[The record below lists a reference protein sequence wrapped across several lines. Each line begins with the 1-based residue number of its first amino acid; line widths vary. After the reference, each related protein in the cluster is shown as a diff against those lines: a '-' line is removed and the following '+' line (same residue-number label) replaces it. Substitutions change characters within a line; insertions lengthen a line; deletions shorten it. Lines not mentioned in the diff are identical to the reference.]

1 VDYAKDSF
9 QKRVT
14 ALYAKIL
21 IILGLAFPL
30 SEVLSDAISSNYYQI
45 FYVYLMLASLLF
57 LIFFYCDITC
67 SKRHNKVVNEG
78 LAQVKIVNG
87 EQEKKL
93 SVYIK
98 RAENFTRS
106 ISSPFEL
113 NSMVSEIRTHS
124 NFGSFYL
131 RLGTILFGIG
141 SLIHTGIE
149 VGGIFE
155 IENISDNLI
164 SCGASLNAV
173 RPFLQLVFIFCQMY
187 FIFLN
192 QKMNIYKRKFISRLG
207 LMHMI
212 ATNICIWIKVVILET
227 KHEIFVSYHGQDP
240 SLNISTVIHATD
252 YIKCGSDIMQKVL
265 EDSSTFLFPC
275 TIEFSLI
282 CAAILFIMW
291 KNVGREHVHYKETR
305 RKLLKSSADSMVEK
319 RSQHYSVDCSHANTG
334 MFCGILILVIIIIS
348 LIIFFVFI
356 SNSDPLMQNIA
367 VQVASISELF
377 LYSLTSVA
385 VLIGM
390 FRMRGLWY
398 DIGRKIELDNFLLII
413 AQTGVI
419 IYATF
424 SVVGT
429 FFQFEEHMLAF
440 FSSLAI
446 LVQTLLQTTF
456 ILDASCRFVTSEKEV
471 VDKPGRQVVTFL
483 LVCNLAMWMMNT
495 LETNRA
501 DSHPIQ
507 AEFFGGHL
515 AWPIITHIS
524 MPLAIFYRFHSTVC
538 LFEIWKK
545 SFKYGKRTATF

>member
-1 VDYAKDSF
+1 
-9 QKRVT
+9 VT
-14 ALYAKIL
+14 ALYAKVL
-21 IILGLAFPL
+21 VILGLAFPL
-30 SEVLSDAISSNYYQI
+30 SEVLSDVISSNYYQL
-45 FYVYLMLASLLF
+45 FYVYLMLASLSF
-57 LIFFYCDITC
+57 LIFFYCDITFLQRRATK
-67 SKRHNKVVNEG
+67 SNSPQENAKEAKRVNQG
-78 LAQVKIVNG
+78 P
-87 EQEKKL
+87 EKKL
-93 SVYIK
+93 SVYINRTEMFK
-98 RAENFTRS
+98 KGIS
-106 ISSPFEL
+106 IPFEL
-113 NSMVSEIRTHS
+113 KSKMPELRTFS

-149 VGGIFE
+149 IGGIFE
-155 IENISDNLI
+155 IENISENLRA
-164 SCGASLNAV
+164 CGTSLNAA
-173 RPFLQLVFIFCQMY
+173 RPFLQLIFIFSQMY

-192 QKMNIYKRKFISRLG
+192 QKMNIYKRKFVSRLG

-212 ATNICIWIKVVILET
+212 ATNLCVWIKVVILET
-227 KHEIFVSYHGQDP
+227 KHEIFVSHHGEVDP
-240 SLNISTVIHATD
+240 SVNITEAAHAHV
-252 YIKCGSDIMQKVL
+252 KCGSDIMHKVL

-291 KNVGREHVHYKETR
+291 KNVGLEHVHYKQSQYR
-305 RKLLKSSADSMVEK
+305 LLNSREDSRVEK
-319 RSQHYSVDCSHANTG
+319 RNQHYSVDCSHANTG
-334 MFCGILILVIIIIS
+334 MFCGIIILVITIIS

-356 SNSDPLMQNIA
+356 SNVDPHMQNIA
-367 VQVASISELF
+367 VQVASFTELF
-377 LYSLTSVA
+377 LYSLTTCA

-390 FRMRGLWY
+390 FKMKKLWY
-398 DIGRKIELDNFLLII
+398 DVNRELELDNFLLII

-429 FFQFEEHMLAF
+429 FFQFEEHMIAF

-456 ILDASCRFVTSEKEV
+456 ILDASCRFVTSDKEV
-471 VDKPGRQVVTFL
+471 DEKPGRQVVTFL

-545 SFKYGKRTATF
+545 SFKYGKVTPVY